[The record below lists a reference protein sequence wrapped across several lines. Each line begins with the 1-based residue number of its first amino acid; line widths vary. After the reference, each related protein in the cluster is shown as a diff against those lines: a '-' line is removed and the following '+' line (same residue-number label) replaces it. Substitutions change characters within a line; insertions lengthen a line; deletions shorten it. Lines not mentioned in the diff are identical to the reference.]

1 MFQQCMIIGNLG
13 SDPEMRYLP
22 DGRPV
27 TNFSVATNRRWTN
40 GDGSLG
46 EEVAWFRV
54 SCFGKLAETT
64 NQYLEK
70 GWQVMV
76 VGRVKAN
83 AYSDR
88 EGVARA
94 SLDLIDA
101 YELEEFR
108 RRIETIN
115 SQLQSMGLER
125 LHARTHAGFEIMV
138 HASLLALSVI
148 NLN

>member
-13 SDPEMRYLP
+13 QTPEMKFLP

-40 GDGSLG
+40 SDGSQG
-46 EEVAWFRV
+46 EEVTWFRV

-70 GWQVMV
+70 GRQVMV
-76 VGRVKAN
+76 IGRVKAN
-83 AYSDR
+83 AYIDR

-94 SLDLIDA
+94 SLDLVA
-101 YELEEFR
+101 AEVKFLGNG
-108 RRIETIN
+108 N
-115 SQLQSMGLER
+115 SQHEAESTEEAQNIP
-125 LHARTHAGFEIMV
+125 F
-138 HASLLALSVI
+138 
-148 NLN
+148 

>member
-13 SDPEMRYLP
+13 QTPEMKFLP

-40 GDGSLG
+40 SDGSQG
-46 EEVAWFRV
+46 EEVTWFRA

-70 GWQVMV
+70 GRQVMV
-76 VGRVKAN
+76 IGRVKAN
-83 AYSDR
+83 AYIDR

-94 SLDLIDA
+94 SLDLVAAEVKFLGNGSSQHEATSTDEAQDI
-101 YELEEFR
+101 R
-108 RRIETIN
+108 SETGKVVTV
-115 SQLQSMGLER
+115 Q
-125 LHARTHAGFEIMV
+125 
-138 HASLLALSVI
+138 
-148 NLN
+148 